1 MMKQIL
7 CVLFLFFAAQLNS
20 FAQTDQDVVLRVD
33 GSPTTVEEFKHSFLK
48 NYKGEAITKDSLDS
62 YMNLYINFRLKVQ
75 EARDKGLDTVQKYV
89 KELEGHRA
97 NLARPYLNDNAMLSE
112 LMKEAYEHM
121 KTEVR
126 ASHILIKCDPMA
138 PPADTIAAYRRIMA
152 LRERIMNGEDFGNV
166 ARSREGS
173 EDPSVKDNGGDIG
186 YFTAFQMV
194 YPFEQAAY
202 ITPLG
207 QVSMPIRTRYGYHLV
222 KVTDKR
228 AARGEVQVAHILVK
242 QKPEDKNG
250 DVAKAKIEEI
260 HQKLLAK
267 TASFDTLAMQFSDDP
282 TTAKKGGVLDWFG
295 PNKMVTEFEEAAFS
309 LKNDNDICAPFKTDY
324 GWHIIKRLGYR
335 PVPTYESA
343 EKDIKSKV
351 GKDSRSEITRKSF
364 IEKLKK
370 DYHLVIQQNILDVLV
385 AKADSNALT
394 GKLYI
399 NKKLVKKTLFQYDEN
414 SVTVA
419 QFNDYFKAKGRS
431 RPGQSPQ
438 DFVLTMCN
446 KMVDEKLMAYEESK
460 LESKYP
466 AFRLMLKEYK
476 EGILYFELADQEV
489 WTKSMK
495 DTAGL
500 RSYYETNKSKFMWPR
515 RADVVVFTC
524 ANQSIATEAIANWK
538 SGMSKSEIAAEL
550 NKNSQLNIQVEQ
562 GLFGATEL
570 AWLGDL
576 KWEAGQMKQLEEN
589 GQIKVAIIK
598 GIVEPT
604 PQKLE
609 EIRGIVTTQYQN
621 YLNQEWEK
629 NLRKSHKYEVNWEVL
644 HSIH

>member
-7 CVLFLFFAAQLNS
+7 CVLFLFCAAQLNS

-202 ITPLG
+202 ITPVG

-260 HQKLLAK
+260 H
-267 TASFDTLAMQFSDDP
+267 
-282 TTAKKGGVLDWFG
+282 
-295 PNKMVTEFEEAAFS
+295 
-309 LKNDNDICAPFKTDY
+309 
-324 GWHIIKRLGYR
+324 
-335 PVPTYESA
+335 
-343 EKDIKSKV
+343 
-351 GKDSRSEITRKSF
+351 
-364 IEKLKK
+364 
-370 DYHLVIQQNILDVLV
+370 
-385 AKADSNALT
+385 
-394 GKLYI
+394 
-399 NKKLVKKTLFQYDEN
+399 
-414 SVTVA
+414 
-419 QFNDYFKAKGRS
+419 
-431 RPGQSPQ
+431 
-438 DFVLTMCN
+438 
-446 KMVDEKLMAYEESK
+446 
-460 LESKYP
+460 
-466 AFRLMLKEYK
+466 
-476 EGILYFELADQEV
+476 
-489 WTKSMK
+489 
-495 DTAGL
+495 
-500 RSYYETNKSKFMWPR
+500 
-515 RADVVVFTC
+515 
-524 ANQSIATEAIANWK
+524 
-538 SGMSKSEIAAEL
+538 
-550 NKNSQLNIQVEQ
+550 
-562 GLFGATEL
+562 
-570 AWLGDL
+570 
-576 KWEAGQMKQLEEN
+576 
-589 GQIKVAIIK
+589 
-598 GIVEPT
+598 
-604 PQKLE
+604 
-609 EIRGIVTTQYQN
+609 
-621 YLNQEWEK
+621 
-629 NLRKSHKYEVNWEVL
+629 
-644 HSIH
+644 